1 MLRPERMSKVSVAGS
16 RMVMPD
22 VIEAIHELNLV
33 HLSNYDGSWEGFD
46 PGNPVT
52 GADEASDKLVTVRS
66 IESILEVSGEDA
78 GPQRIVTGEA
88 LEEELEEIRAQ
99 VNRLDA
105 RRNELEAELQSV
117 EERIDAMKPFANL
130 GIDLD
135 LLSGYDHL
143 QVAVGEGDAN
153 EIERALAES
162 SDIQEY
168 ELFSEERT
176 VAVFVYPEDGAEDAL
191 GEALVG
197 IEFTSY
203 DVPEASGS
211 PEEYVAEL
219 KHDYQKHES
228 KLNGV
233 ESELN
238 DVKLDAAGFLL
249 AAEEKL
255 AIEVQKEEAPLQ
267 FATTEN
273 AFIAEGWIPS
283 DRYDD
288 LVTAIRSAVGDRAD
302 VDELERASYHNPD
315 IDHHV
320 AMDGGTEENPPVV
333 QDNPDPTR
341 PFELLVETINR
352 PRYFEFD
359 PTIVLFLTLPI
370 FFGFMIGD
378 VGYGLV
384 YLVAGW
390 YLFTRFDGG
399 FKSLGGIALWSGAV
413 TVVFGFIFAEF
424 FGFHFAHMLYGPGGP
439 PLEKGLTP
447 ETVEWALLWLFMSV
461 IVGLI
466 HLNVGFIFDFRE
478 KMDFGMKHALLEA
491 GSWILLMNGV
501 WLWILSRSYKSSKP
515 DFIYTSFDAHPIPL
529 GFTGFSPEAG
539 MAGLAVAVVGM
550 IALVVAEGPVVALIE
565 SLNVLT
571 HVLSYARL
579 AAEVIAEAGI
589 ALVVNLL
596 VFGASFDG
604 ESYHFLVDKAPSAVS
619 HGEVVFG
626 GLIHMGIIGVLFGIV
641 LLILGHLVV
650 LALGIV
656 SAGLQALRLEYVE
669 FFGKFYEGGG
679 EKFQPFGYDRSY
691 TTED

>member
-33 HLSNYDGSWEGFD
+33 HLSDYDGSWEGFD

-117 EERIDAMKPFANL
+117 EERIDAMKPFATL

-162 SDIQEY
+162 SDVQEY

-197 IEFTSY
+197 IEFTTY

-219 KHDYQKHES
+219 EHDYQKHES

-302 VDELERASYHNPD
+302 VDELERAAYRNPTEE
-315 IDHHV
+315 HHV

-352 PRYFEFD
+352 PRYFEID

-378 VGYGLV
+378 VGYGLI
-384 YLVAGW
+384 YLTVGW

-399 FKSLGGIALWSGAV
+399 FKSLGGIALWSGGV
-413 TVVFGFIFAEF
+413 TIVFGIIFAEF
-424 FGFHFAHMLYGPGGP
+424 FGFHFAHALYGAGGP
-439 PLEKGLTP
+439 PMEKGLTP
-447 ETVEWALLWLFMSV
+447 SAVEWAYLWLVMS
-461 IVGLI
+461 ILVGLLHI
-466 HLNVGFIFDFRE
+466 NVGFIFDFRE
-478 KMDFGMKHALLEA
+478 KLDHGIKHAFMEA
-491 GSWILLMNGV
+491 GSWILLMNGL
-501 WLWILSRSYKSSKP
+501 WLWILSTSTKGSKP
-515 DFIYTSFDAHPIPL
+515 EFLFTVFNGEPVPL
-529 GFTGFSPEAG
+529 GFTGFSPETG
-539 MAGLAVAVVGM
+539 MVGLAIALVGM
-550 IALVVAEGPVVALIE
+550 IALVVSEGLIIALVDGLEVV
-565 SLNVLT
+565 T

-579 AAEVIAEAGI
+579 TAEIIAEAGI

-604 ESYHFLVDKAPSAVS
+604 ESYHYLIDTAPSAVS
-619 HGEVVFG
+619 HGEVVFP
-626 GLIHMGIIGVLFGIV
+626 GLFHMGIIGVLFGIV